1 MTLTL
6 ESLLQATLEAGGS
19 DLHLSTGQ
27 PPLIRLRGRMV
38 RSQADPLVE
47 DVARDLVYS
56 AMSED
61 QRRAFER
68 GAEVDFAFE
77 LPGLA
82 RFRAN
87 VFRQRRGISAV
98 YRVIVAKIR
107 TLEELGTP
115 PILRELAMRDRG
127 LVLVTGPTGSGKS
140 TTLAAM
146 IDYVNENRQGHIIT
160 IEDPIEFVHESKK
173 CLVQQREV
181 GSHTE
186 SFAAAL
192 RSALRDLTP
201 RSLIA
206 IDGLSSASTKCSAEI
221 LAAMRSRLASGELGF
236 TIPVKGRDE
245 LAETAVTFNEMSQ
258 RLSDLH
264 KQRTKAEA
272 DIHALNALLETRV
285 QQRTAELEAT
295 NQELEAFSY
304 SVSHDLRAPL
314 RAIDGFAQALAE
326 DYTDKLD
333 APGLGYLARVRAS
346 AQRMGEMIDDML
358 ALARVTRVELSVR
371 EVDMSALAREIGARL
386 AAAHPGRVVDFAV
399 TENLITQADVGLLR
413 IALEN
418 LLENAWKYSSTRAT
432 ARIQFGVKRNPTETV
447 YFVRDDGV
455 GFDMRYADKLFQ
467 PFQRL
472 HKTTDFAG
480 TGIGLATVARIIHR
494 HGGRVWAEATVDQG
508 AVFYFTLGA
517 P

>member
-1 MTLTL
+1 MPFRLKTILGIASIEAALLLILILSSINFLRTSNEQELLNRAYTLARIFATTTQDAVLSTDLALL
-6 ESLLQATLEAGGS
+6 ESATQQALANPGVVYVRIRGPQDLVFAEGGDATQLKRPFQANNQSHTIDDGVFDANADIIIAGTRYGRVEIGLSTATLQEV
-19 DLHLSTGQ
+19 LT
-27 PPLIRLRGRMV
+27 
-38 RSQADPLVE
+38 
-47 DVARDLVYS
+47 VARHRMAIIAIIGMV
-56 AMSED
+56 
-61 QRRAFER
+61 
-68 GAEVDFAFE
+68 V
-77 LPGLA
+77 
-82 RFRAN
+82 
-87 VFRQRRGISAV
+87 
-98 YRVIVAKIR
+98 VA
-107 TLEELGTP
+107 LFSFMLGHYLT
-115 PILRELAMRDRG
+115 RG
-127 LVLVTGPTGSGKS
+127 L
-140 TTLAAM
+140 
-146 IDYVNENRQGHIIT
+146 DQ
-160 IEDPIEFVHESKK
+160 
-173 CLVQQREV
+173 
-181 GSHTE
+181 
-186 SFAAAL
+186 
-192 RSALRDLTP
+192 LRD
-201 RSLIA
+201 
-206 IDGLSSASTKCSAEI
+206 AS
-221 LAAMRSRLASGELGF
+221 RRLASGELGF

-358 ALARVTRVELSVR
+358 ALARVTRAELSVR

-418 LLENAWKYSSTRAT
+418 LLENAWKYSSTRAA
-432 ARIQFGVKRNPTETV
+432 ARIQFGVKQDTTETV

-517 P
+517 R